1 MDKLY
6 LLSILEKYYLNGL
19 IERVKLTIKDN
30 KIKINFIHDNKYL
43 TGTIESEFELNDCEL
58 GIYDSTQLIKLVTIL
73 NHFILI
79 EQDNKL
85 QKLIIQ
91 DSEYH
96 LEYPLAILNL
106 IPKPPQINEPNY
118 EIKFKIDAE
127 FIAKFLK
134 AYKALKVETLLV
146 ETEFDEES
154 NGRVKFTIGEN
165 TNFSNKIIFSLPG
178 EIGIPMAPI
187 IFPIDEVAAIL
198 DNNRDLEIAECA
210 ISDQGLFKFYFENK
224 LTTKSTYILIGKE

>member
-30 KIKINFIHDNKYL
+30 KISINFIHDNKYL
-43 TGTIESEFELNDCEL
+43 TGIIESEFKLNDCEL
-58 GIYDSTQLIKLVTIL
+58 GIYDSTQLIKLVNIL

-79 EQDNKL
+79 KQDTKL
-85 QKLIIQ
+85 QKLLIA
-91 DSEYH
+91 DDEYN

-106 IPKPPQINEPNY
+106 IPKPPQINEPSY
-118 EIKFKIDAE
+118 EIKFKIDSE
-127 FIAKFLK
+127 FITKFLK

-146 ETEFDEES
+146 ETEFDEDG
-154 NGRVKFTIGEN
+154 NGKVKFTIGEN
-165 TNFSNKIIFSLPG
+165 TNFSNKIIFSVLG
-178 EIGIPMAPI
+178 EIGIPVGPI

-198 DNNRDLEIAECA
+198 DNNRDLESSECF

-224 LTTKSTYILIGKE
+224 TKTKSTYILIGKE